1 MSDTPF
7 MPKATAVW
15 LVENTTLTF
24 KQIAEFC
31 NLHELEI
38 KGIADGD
45 VAKGIKAYNP
55 ILAGQV
61 SREEIELCSKNPDK
75 KLSLLKKVEEV
86 EVKERKKP
94 KYTPLSKRQ
103 DRPDAILWLCKNASE
118 LTDGQISKLVGSTK
132 GTVSLIRKRSYWN
145 FSNLKPR
152 DPVILALCTQE
163 AFQKSLEKAK
173 RRVER
178 EKKAKIREEKKA
190 QAASVQ
196 TNKVSNDNNHENQLE
211 VFIKIDVKDNNV
223 EQAIRVLKRKLQK
236 EGFFKVMKMKS
247 TYEKPS
253 EKKKGFKQKI
263 LKELRNCKNLRIGI
277 NFIMR
282 GLTMPSGKVKWFN
295 SKKGYG
301 FITDNETQK
310 DIFLHVS
317 ALEKSKLRVLKEE
330 QTIVYDIKEE
340 KDKLQA
346 INIKKK

>member
-1 MSDTPF
+1 MTETPF

-55 ILAGQV
+55 ILAGQL
-61 SREEIELCSKNPDK
+61 SREIVEQCSNDPSK
-75 KLSLLKKVEEV
+75 KLQLLKKIDTV

-132 GTVSLIRKRSYWN
+132 NTVSLIRKRSYWN
-145 FSNLKPR
+145 FSSLKPR

-163 AFQKSLEKAK
+163 SFQKSLDKAK
-173 RRVER
+173 RRIER

-190 QAASVQ
+190 QAAS
-196 TNKVSNDNNHENQLE
+196 L
-211 VFIKIDVKDNNV
+211 
-223 EQAIRVLKRKLQK
+223 
-236 EGFFKVMKMKS
+236 
-247 TYEKPS
+247 
-253 EKKKGFKQKI
+253 
-263 LKELRNCKNLRIGI
+263 
-277 NFIMR
+277 
-282 GLTMPSGKVKWFN
+282 
-295 SKKGYG
+295 
-301 FITDNETQK
+301 
-310 DIFLHVS
+310 
-317 ALEKSKLRVLKEE
+317 
-330 QTIVYDIKEE
+330 
-340 KDKLQA
+340 
-346 INIKKK
+346 

>member
-1 MSDTPF
+1 MSEAPF

-24 KQIAEFC
+24 KQIAKFC

-55 ILAGQV
+55 ILAGQL
-61 SREEIELCSKNPDK
+61 SREEIEICSKDPGK
-75 KLSLLKKVEEV
+75 ELKLIKKVDEV
-86 EVKERKKP
+86 EVNKERKKP

-132 GTVSLIRKRSYWN
+132 NTVSLIRKRSYWN

-163 AFQKSLEKAK
+163 SFQKSLEKAK

-190 QAASVQ
+190 QAASV
-196 TNKVSNDNNHENQLE
+196 
-211 VFIKIDVKDNNV
+211 
-223 EQAIRVLKRKLQK
+223 
-236 EGFFKVMKMKS
+236 
-247 TYEKPS
+247 
-253 EKKKGFKQKI
+253 
-263 LKELRNCKNLRIGI
+263 
-277 NFIMR
+277 
-282 GLTMPSGKVKWFN
+282 
-295 SKKGYG
+295 
-301 FITDNETQK
+301 
-310 DIFLHVS
+310 
-317 ALEKSKLRVLKEE
+317 
-330 QTIVYDIKEE
+330 
-340 KDKLQA
+340 
-346 INIKKK
+346 